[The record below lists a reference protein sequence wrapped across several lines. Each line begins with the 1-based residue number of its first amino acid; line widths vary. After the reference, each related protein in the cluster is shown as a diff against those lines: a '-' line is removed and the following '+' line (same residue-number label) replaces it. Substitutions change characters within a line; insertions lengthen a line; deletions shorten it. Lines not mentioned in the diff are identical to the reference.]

1 MFDNL
6 LDQKAEVFLTQDFLN
21 NNLPNSILFSGP
33 ASSGKLTCALEL
45 ARILSCR
52 NSPKGEWLCTCPSCL
67 KHKALVS
74 QDVIITGSKDCT
86 LEIAASMATL
96 LNAAKNNASY
106 ITAARYLFVR
116 SVRKLTSRFNPVL
129 FEGDEKLSKISSYT
143 SAIDEILE
151 VLDPL
156 KPLVEYKELEKL
168 TASLYE
174 QCKKLENSF
183 MYNSLPIS
191 QIRNISTWARY
202 TIVEGKKI
210 IIIENA
216 DRMLDSVRNAL
227 LKILEEPPEE
237 TLFILTSA
245 NRSAIIPTILSRV
258 RTYNFNDRSPE
269 QQRNIIERVFHASS
283 DNIDSYLLNF
293 LPVEPETIQKL
304 AMNFWNDILAGK
316 VPDIQSL
323 TKEAENF
330 DPKVL
335 LRLFFATLY
344 QYQRKTLLRINDGR
358 QNANVTEKLNYISRV
373 IKETY
378 DQITVYNQ
386 TALSALENLSV
397 KLLRGARL

>member
-6 LDQKAEVFLTQDFLN
+6 LDQKAEVFLTQDYLN

-45 ARILSCR
+45 SRILSCR
-52 NSPKGEWLCTCPSCL
+52 NNPKGEWLCTCPSCL

-74 QDVIITGSKDCT
+74 QDLIITGSRDCT
-86 LEIAASMATL
+86 LEIAASKETL
-96 LNAAKNNASY
+96 LNAAKTNASY
-106 ITAARYLFVR
+106 LKAAQYLFVR

-129 FEGDEKLSKISSYT
+129 FEGDDKLSKISSYT
-143 SAIDEILE
+143 SSIDEILE
-151 VLDPL
+151 IIDPL
-156 KPLVEYKELEKL
+156 KPLVKYEELEKL
-168 TASLYE
+168 TDSLYG

-183 MYNSLPIS
+183 MYNSLPVS
-191 QIRNISTWARY
+191 QIRNISSWARY

-216 DRMLDSVRNAL
+216 DRMSDSVRNAL

-237 TLFILTSA
+237 TLFILTTA

-258 RTYNFNDRSPE
+258 RTYNFNERTSE
-269 QQRNIIERVFHASS
+269 QQRNIIDRVFHAHS
-283 DNIDSYLLNF
+283 DNIDAYLLNF
-293 LPVEPETIQKL
+293 LPVEP
-304 AMNFWNDILAGK
+304 D
-316 VPDIQSL
+316 VIQSL
-323 TKEAENF
+323 AMKYWNAILSGQVPDVQEICKEADNF
-330 DPKVL
+330 DPKIL
-335 LRLFFATLY
+335 LRLFFSTLY
-344 QYQRKTLLRINDGR
+344 QYQRKILLNINDGTK
-358 QNANVTEKLNYISRV
+358 NASITEKLLYVSRV

-386 TALSALENLSV
+386 TPASGLENLTI